1 MRLLIQKIKDNNIF
15 YFLLLF
21 IILFITYFKLIKGLN
36 SYTFNND
43 LGSNWIYEDHI
54 KKSISQFGQYPL
66 WINSFFSGFPID
78 ASNLAALF
86 YPLNLIF
93 ILVPLKIGF
102 NFLTLLHV
110 YLIGI
115 FSFLLSYYGFRQSK
129 AAAFIVSISIMLG
142 PKLMNHNYFGHIN
155 LIESTPWLILSI
167 LLFIRS
173 IEKKSIYLA
182 ISCGLSLALVIT
194 VFSIFYVYALFS
206 LIIYLFIHLIWN
218 IYHRKPLKEQF
229 KGLLFPSITLLSSF
243 IFSSAFLISFL
254 IFSSQSLRT
263 KLGFWEG
270 AFPSIFRDNLIQLL
284 YLFPHRFHDSET
296 LIYIGI
302 PTLSLAILGLIT
314 NYKKKKVIFLLFL
327 AFFALTVSFGANEI
341 FYKIYYRLI
350 PIFQFMRAPL
360 RIWILFI
367 ISIGLLAGYG
377 TDYLINK
384 FQRKKMII
392 IFSLIPLIFTSL
404 WIYNRDYLKFTDYTS
419 KSVDN
424 LTLVPRDQGRI
435 YCLNNCFATAE
446 GLSRDYEFSS
456 GGEVVL
462 LNDYYSFMRLAG
474 GFQYNSYSISVPPY
488 QVFDEKGIFFEKQK
502 PNPKLLG
509 LSNTRYI
516 ISRYELQDKD
526 LRLLHQKDE
535 FYLYENSLV
544 LPRVFLV
551 PNASYYRSLNQH
563 LEADFKK
570 EVLIEGE
577 GKNVKNPGEFK
588 ELKFEYYSP
597 NKLIVNAKL
606 ENNAYLVVSDTFYSG
621 WKAYDNS
628 TKIPI
633 YKANGIFRTV
643 ALKAGDHKIVFEYF
657 PDWLKIGLAVSS
669 LSAAAFLGYSFV

>member
-254 IFSSQSLRT
+254 IF
-263 KLGFWEG
+263 
-270 AFPSIFRDNLIQLL
+270 
-284 YLFPHRFHDSET
+284 
-296 LIYIGI
+296 
-302 PTLSLAILGLIT
+302 
-314 NYKKKKVIFLLFL
+314 
-327 AFFALTVSFGANEI
+327 FALTVSFGANEI

-360 RIWILFI
+360 RICILFI

-404 WIYNRDYLKFTDYTS
+404 W
-419 KSVDN
+419 
-424 LTLVPRDQGRI
+424 I

-551 PNASYYRSLNQH
+551 PNASYYRSLNQL